1 MREITWFD
9 AIKIAERRQ
18 NRAHPGHPATQP
30 PSHPVFV
37 IFNGKRGDFDS
48 LRSLGMVGQM
58 KQDENG
64 VWYVNTAYSHHYLH
78 DNSTVWV

>member
-1 MREITWFD
+1 MREITWYE

-18 NRAHPGHPATQP
+18 NRAHPGP
-30 PSHPVFV
+30 PGPVFV

-58 KQDENG
+58 KQDGNG
-64 VWYVNTAYSHHYLH
+64 VWYVNTAYSRHYLH
-78 DNSTVWV
+78 DIATVWV